1 MKTDTVRGD
10 SIPAQIERAQTVV
23 IIREGIQPFSEPQ
36 EDGTVIQGYL
46 WSETRLSP
54 AEAEGIEAG
63 RIPAEN
69 TACRR
74 LRLLAQLSATDY
86 VAAKLAEAEGEE
98 LAQLRQEYAPIIAQ
112 RKAWRAEINSL

>member
-1 MKTDTVRGD
+1 MQTMTVRGD
-10 SIPAQIERAQTVV
+10 SSPAGIERTTTAV
-23 IIREGIQPFSEPQ
+23 IVRQGITPFSETM
-36 EDGTVIQGYL
+36 EDGTVVQGYT
-46 WSETRLSP
+46 WTETRLSP

-98 LAQLRQEYAPIIAQ
+98 LAQLRQEYATIIAQ